1 VHSVTASG
9 DDVSKP
15 ERTRNFLIVFTAAFT
30 FIAGVLAAHDQVAL
44 GIVMLVLVAAGWLA
58 AAIVHA

>member
-1 VHSVTASG
+1 MHSVTASG

-15 ERTRNFLIVFTAAFT
+15 ERTRNSLIVFTAAFT
-30 FIAGVLAAHDQVAL
+30 FIAGVLAAHDQGAL

-58 AAIVHA
+58 AAIAHA

>member
-1 VHSVTASG
+1 
-9 DDVSKP
+9 VSKP
-15 ERTRNFLIVFTAAFT
+15 ERTRNSLIVFTAAFT

-58 AAIVHA
+58 AAIAHA

>member
-1 VHSVTASG
+1 MHSVTASG

-15 ERTRNFLIVFTAAFT
+15 ERTRNSLIVFTAAFT

-58 AAIVHA
+58 AAIAHA